1 MKQYKKSL
9 YKYFIL
15 LAMGGCTLL
24 TGCNDFLTTIP
35 ESSYSAAGSYQSQ
48 SDFDYA
54 IAAVYAAQQEL
65 YKTNDCWY
73 RLMIARSDDTRNGA
87 GYTFGVDQFT
97 DSDDISYLSSAWQKL
112 WTIISRSNMILD
124 KIDAVD
130 FPDANL
136 KNAIKGEAYT
146 LRAWSYYTL
155 GWMFGGMPLIDKE
168 RWCQKLRRSPALHRS
183 RHLSLQQTI
192 IRMRLACY
200 RIHGAALTWAGSRSM
215 RQKVA

>member
-136 KNAIKGEAYT
+136 KNAIKPIRYVPG
-146 LRAWSYYTL
+146 
-155 GWMFGGMPLIDKE
+155 P
-168 RWCQKLRRSPALHRS
+168 
-183 RHLSLQQTI
+183 I
-192 IRMRLACY
+192 IRWDGC
-200 RIHGAALTWAGSRSM
+200 S
-215 RQKVA
+215 VVCP

>member
-87 GYTFGVDQFT
+87 GYTFGVDSLPIRT
-97 DSDDISYLSSAWQKL
+97 ISATCLPPG
-112 WTIISRSNMILD
+112 RSCGRS
-124 KIDAVD
+124 
-130 FPDANL
+130 FPV
-136 KNAIKGEAYT
+136 AI
-146 LRAWSYYTL
+146 
-155 GWMFGGMPLIDKE
+155 
-168 RWCQKLRRSPALHRS
+168 
-183 RHLSLQQTI
+183 
-192 IRMRLACY
+192 
-200 RIHGAALTWAGSRSM
+200 
-215 RQKVA
+215 

>member
-65 YKTNDCWY
+65 YKTNDWGRLYFWSRPVY
-73 RLMIARSDDTRNGA
+73 R
-87 GYTFGVDQFT
+87 FGRYQLLVF
-97 DSDDISYLSSAWQKL
+97 
-112 WTIISRSNMILD
+112 
-124 KIDAVD
+124 
-130 FPDANL
+130 
-136 KNAIKGEAYT
+136 
-146 LRAWSYYTL
+146 
-155 GWMFGGMPLIDKE
+155 
-168 RWCQKLRRSPALHRS
+168 
-183 RHLSLQQTI
+183 
-192 IRMRLACY
+192 RLAEVVDD
-200 RIHGAALTWAGSRSM
+200 HFP
-215 RQKVA
+215 